1 MKNPFKKYA
10 KDFSEESFWQKIKNY
25 ARQAGLKTAYTGLL
39 LYYAYKRKDTPGW
52 AKKLVLG
59 VLGYFISP
67 IDALPDFTPLLGY
80 TDDLGVLTFGLVTIA
95 CYIDKEVKGKARK
108 QLDKWF
114 GDFDEAELAE
124 VDKQL

>member
-1 MKNPFKKYA
+1 M
-10 KDFSEESFWQKIKNY
+10 
-25 ARQAGLKTAYTGLL
+25 
-39 LYYAYKRKDTPGW
+39 
-52 AKKLVLG
+52 VLG

-80 TDDLGVLTFGLVTIA
+80 TDDLGVLTFGLVAIA
-95 CYIDKEVKGKARK
+95 CYIDKDVKGKARK